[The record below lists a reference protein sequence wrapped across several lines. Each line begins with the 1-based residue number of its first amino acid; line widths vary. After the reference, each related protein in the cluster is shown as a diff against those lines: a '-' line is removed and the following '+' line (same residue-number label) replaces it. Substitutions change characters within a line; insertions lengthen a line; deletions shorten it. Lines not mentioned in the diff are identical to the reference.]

1 MTTTRRRILWTLLGA
16 AALAAPTFASAA
28 ESGPTFTAY
37 NIWWEKPDKVYSTN
51 YGKGTLLP
59 AGSEVQD
66 VKIDDGKAVFTDGK
80 TSGQFRVEFVPK
92 HHPGLKGK
100 EFWGRFL
107 TPKSFADLTQGF
119 TEAELDAIKAGEARV
134 GMRKNAVIV
143 ALGYPP
149 ETRTPSLDSDTWVY
163 WHDRFR
169 SYAVQ
174 FADGK
179 VTNVGK

>member
-1 MTTTRRRILWTLLGA
+1 MTPTRRTLGTLLGA
-16 AALAAPTFASAA
+16 TALALLVVASAA
-28 ESGPTFTAY
+28 AGPIYTAY

-59 AGSEVQD
+59 AGSEVTD
-66 VKIDDGKAVFTDGK
+66 VKTDDGKASFTDVA
-80 TSGQFRVEFVPK
+80 TSGAFRLEFVPK
-92 HHPGLKGK
+92 HHPGVKGK
-100 EFWGRFL
+100 AFWDRFL
-107 TPKSFADLTQGF
+107 TPKSLAELTQGF
-119 TEAELDAIKAGEARV
+119 TEAELDGIKAGEARV
-134 GMRKNAVIV
+134 GMRKEAVVV

-149 ETRTPSLDSDTWVY
+149 ETRTASLDLDTWVY

-179 VTNVGK
+179 VTSVGR